1 MVAQDAQ
8 EGWGSTQGKSL
19 PQELWK
25 SLEKLKI
32 EVGKLALS
40 SSTALPGI
48 F

>member
-1 MVAQDAQ
+1 MPG

-19 PQELWK
+19 RELRK

-32 EVGKLALS
+32 EGGKLALPS
-40 SSTALPGI
+40 RTALPGI